1 MRIFSYSISALLLLI
16 ASLCVPAVG
25 HASAANSANPG
36 ANPVLRGTALP
47 AALRPVL
54 YKTLAK
60 DAGAAYSV
68 NASGCATLPRQKL
81 TACFNGSGVHF
92 SGADSP
98 LALHLIAW
106 GRAGHLDAVKT
117 VKPAIAG
124 NRVSYAH
131 GNLSAWWRVLPVGF
145 EQGFTVSKPPK
156 GNGELTLALSA
167 GGMAKEHNGT
177 LAWGKLRYGQLV
189 VTDAKGKVIPA
200 TLKSQGER
208 ILIAVNDA
216 HAVYPLTVDPLVWLE
231 QKVTSNDGAAGD
243 QFGISVAVSG
253 TTAIVGANIATIN
266 GNMWQGAA
274 YVFSESNGV
283 WSQAAKLTAS
293 DGAAYD
299 TFGDAVAVSGTT
311 ALVGADGHNGDQ
323 GAAYVFSESGGTWS
337 QTAELTAS
345 DGTAGVL
352 FGYSV
357 ALDGTTALVGAPD
370 ETVNGNASQGAAYV
384 FGESGGTWSQTAE
397 LTASDGAF
405 GDDLGFSV
413 ALAGNTAIV
422 GAAYKNFAQGA
433 AYVFGESG
441 GTWSQISKL
450 TASDGAA
457 GDVFGAS
464 VVVSGTTALVGAPDA
479 AVNDNA
485 SQGAAYVFGESGGTW
500 SQTQKLTA
508 NDGAASAMFGN
519 AVALSGTTALIGA
532 PGVIINGNTH
542 QGGAY
547 VFGNSGGTWSQT
559 QKLTASDG
567 AMGAWL
573 GYSVALD
580 GTTALAGAWGA
591 KVSGNSAQGAAYFEG
606 GSDLGLAVSA
616 PQTVGQGQQYVSQTI
631 ATNNATAA
639 SPAVAVTVAVPAAA
653 SFVSASASQ
662 GSCSE
667 TSGVV
672 TCDFGQI
679 NGNAGTA
686 TANVTLKATGSPGTT
701 IDNTASVAL
710 AQPPLTASAPTQIG
724 QAGCPDGYTTY
735 SGTLGPN
742 ATQRSPSYEAPAG
755 MENAILMAPAGFK
768 LYGRVDSANYGQ
780 WQQGF
785 TGTEVHRWGP
795 TGTYSWGVKANESGG
810 AYTFCLQHP

>member
-323 GAAYVFSESGGTWS
+323 GAAYVFS
-337 QTAELTAS
+337 
-345 DGTAGVL
+345 
-352 FGYSV
+352 
-357 ALDGTTALVGAPD
+357 
-370 ETVNGNASQGAAYV
+370 
-384 FGESGGTWSQTAE
+384 ESGGTWSQTAE